1 MQFKNNLKNNN
12 IKKNNLEILF
22 STTSYIMH
30 IINNF
35 VKSYVIY
42 SIKCNKTNN
51 IYVGSTSNLINRIA
65 NHITTCK
72 KNNSKCTSRYVL
84 EKNDFLVEVIRSDLT
99 KEEAKKAEFHF
110 IEAYGDKC
118 VNKNKTVLIDK
129 IEYQKIYQLN
139 YRNNKRVAT
148 QSP

>member
-1 MQFKNNLKNNN
+1 ML
-12 IKKNNLEILF
+12 
-22 STTSYIMH
+22 
-30 IINNF
+30 INNF
-35 VKSYVIY
+35 VKTYVVY
-42 SIKCNKTNN
+42 SITCNLSQNV
-51 IYVGSTSNLINRIA
+51 YVGSTSNLINRIA

-84 EKNDFLVEVIRSDLT
+84 EKNDFKVDVIRSNLT
-99 KEEAKKAEFHF
+99 KEEAKKSEFHF
-110 IEAYGDKC
+110 IEAFGDKC
-118 VNKNKTVLIDK
+118 INKNKPMLIDK